1 MNQLDD
7 LYEPNWENTANK
19 LMEYHV
25 EALFVHDQHSRLLT
39 INENLGPTV
48 PAPAFFLGRTIDG
61 KAVCRFRYDVT
72 DKTAKRLQ
80 ELSLEEP
87 SISEFPAKPKYFA
100 EYMALLHGQ
109 QYTMGPCYFVPRK
122 VTSSLQ
128 VKSLTREN
136 AANWLP
142 HDFEWLIRELDVS
155 QPCVALVHQNIAVSI
170 CRSVRITNF
179 AHEAGIETLKEY
191 RGNGFAPAVVV
202 AWAIAVR
209 KLGCLPLYSTLA
221 ENHSSKSVASKLG
234 LAYYGSNF
242 TIA

>member
-1 MNQLDD
+1 MNQFDD
-7 LYEPNWENTANK
+7 LCEPNWENTAK
-19 LMEYHV
+19 ELMEYHV

-39 INENLGPTV
+39 INENLDPID
-48 PAPAFFLGRTIDG
+48 PAPKFLLGRTIDG
-61 KAVCRFRYDVT
+61 NAICRFRHDVA
-72 DKTAKRLQ
+72 DKTARRLQ

-87 SISEFPAKPKYFA
+87 SISEFPTKPKYFA

-109 QYTMGPCYFVPRK
+109 QYTMGTCYFVPRK
-122 VTSSLQ
+122 VTSSQQ

-136 AANWLP
+136 AADWLP
-142 HDFEWLIRELDVS
+142 HEFEWLVRELDVS
-155 QPCVALVHQNIAVSI
+155 QPCVALIHQNIAVSI
-170 CRSVRITNF
+170 CRSVRITNI
-179 AHEAGIETLKEY
+179 AHEAGIETLKEF
-191 RGNGFAPAVVV
+191 RGNGFSPAVVA

-221 ENHSSKSVASKLG
+221 ENQASQSVARKLG

>member
-61 KAVCRFRYDVT
+61 KAVCRFRYDVA
-72 DKTAKRLQ
+72 DKTAMRLQ

-109 QYTMGPCYFVPRK
+109 QYTMGRAIL
-122 VTSSLQ
+122 SLE
-128 VKSLTREN
+128 KSL
-136 AANWLP
+136 P
-142 HDFEWLIRELDVS
+142 HCKSKASRVKMLL
-155 QPCVALVHQNIAVSI
+155 
-170 CRSVRITNF
+170 T
-179 AHEAGIETLKEY
+179 
-191 RGNGFAPAVVV
+191 
-202 AWAIAVR
+202 
-209 KLGCLPLYSTLA
+209 GCHVILS
-221 ENHSSKSVASKLG
+221 G
-234 LAYYGSNF
+234 
-242 TIA
+242 